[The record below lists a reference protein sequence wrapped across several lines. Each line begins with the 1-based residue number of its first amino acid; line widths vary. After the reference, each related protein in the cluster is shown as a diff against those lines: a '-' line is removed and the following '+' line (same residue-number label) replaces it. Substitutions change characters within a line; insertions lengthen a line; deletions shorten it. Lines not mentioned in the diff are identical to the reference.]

1 MKELWKQLTEP
12 LSSIREQPYHF
23 TVWWLVANVFGLS
36 GFWLPILLLSQRGGA
51 TDTAFQH
58 LMNAGSLASFSV
70 VLLADG
76 VAATLVVV
84 GGGSNLNAAGIRGL
98 AGFFALLVAVIQ
110 VGVLVV
116 ESTMTPNVT
125 HTSYTFQF
133 VITGIAVFL
142 ASYLYCFR
150 SPSWEIGV
158 NKVKEEEDRQVTELG
173 KEAES
178 RSADETGVKL

>member
-1 MKELWKQLTEP
+1 M
-12 LSSIREQPYHF
+12 
-23 TVWWLVANVFGLS
+23 FGLS
-36 GFWLPILLLSQRGGA
+36 GFWLPLLLLSQRGGA
-51 TDTAFQH
+51 TDVAFQN
-58 LMNAGSLASFSV
+58 LMNAGSLAAFSL

-116 ESTMTPNVT
+116 ENTMTQHDA

-133 VITGIAVFL
+133 VITGIAVLL

-150 SPSWEIGV
+150 SPSWEKGV
-158 NKVKEEEDRQVTELG
+158 NKVKEEEDQQVTELG

-178 RSADETGVKL
+178 KSADEMGVKL